1 MKMNKPFRILFLMLS
16 PIIFFVFGCTE
27 AKKSDAQIKEE
38 KNDRFAKVSIEDG
51 LYPMMI
57 NPCLQFDTLDA
68 TADCTFKSVPGLE
81 AMQNLLTG
89 EADAIIL
96 ARDYTRFEDSVMKAY
111 KVKPHVRMPFAY
123 DALVFYVNYT
133 VQIDTLSDLQIKAML
148 SDRNKQI
155 QDYFPR
161 IKEDFEFVTNSHL
174 SSELVNIN
182 QLILK
187 GKSLQRKF
195 KMLPSADSA
204 MNYVKNRKN
213 AIGIGYLSQ
222 VIKQPDLKMIR
233 IGYND
238 SAGKYIYP
246 RTVHQANIVRK
257 LYPYIVTD
265 YIYIFDE
272 SKNAAMRLGRY
283 ISKHGNVQKY
293 ILNWG
298 IAPAFAKIKL
308 IDEG

>member
-1 MKMNKPFRILFLMLS
+1 MNKSVYKLILLLL
-16 PIIFFVFGCTE
+16 PIILFVFGCTE
-27 AKKSDAQIKEE
+27 TKKSDAEIKEE
-38 KNDRFAKVSIEDG
+38 KNARFAKVSIEEG

-68 TADCTFKSVPGLE
+68 TADCTFKRVPGLE

-96 ARDYTRFEDSVMKAY
+96 ARDYTKFEDSVMKAY
-111 KVKPHVRMPFAY
+111 KVKPHVRMPVAY
-123 DALVFYVNYT
+123 DALVFYVNYQ
-133 VQIDTLSDLQIKAML
+133 VPIDTLSDTQIKALM
-148 SDRNKQI
+148 SNKNKQMK
-155 QDYFPR
+155 DYFPR
-161 IKEDFEFVTNSHL
+161 LKEEFEFVTNSHL

-187 GKSLQRKF
+187 NNSLQRKL
-195 KMLPSADSA
+195 KMLPNADSA
-204 MNYVKNRKN
+204 MNYVKNRMN

-233 IGYND
+233 IGYSD
-238 SAGKYIYP
+238 SVGRYIYP

-272 SKNAAMRLGRY
+272 SKDAAMRLGRY

-293 ILNWG
+293 LLNWG